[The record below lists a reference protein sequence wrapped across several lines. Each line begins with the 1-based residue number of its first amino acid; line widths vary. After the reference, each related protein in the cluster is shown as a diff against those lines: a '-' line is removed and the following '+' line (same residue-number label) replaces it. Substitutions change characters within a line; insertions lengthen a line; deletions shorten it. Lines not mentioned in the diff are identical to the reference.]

1 MSDLPGNAIPIEALA
16 EDARGLT
23 PEGFEEKFG
32 TGFLMVTAANLNGS
46 RSVTGTELLLDDEG
60 DVAGQTA
67 SLAVVVYPLRPRAET
82 PGHLV
87 MLGRDPSHDVVVPDP
102 SVSRIHAF
110 AKRES
115 NGTFVVQDMGS
126 SNGTTVNGQ
135 SVAPRGAGAATLLK
149 PGDTLR
155 MGQVEFTF
163 TDARALRE
171 FAIQLAS

>member
-1 MSDLPGNAIPIEALA
+1 MSDRLGNAMPIEALA
-16 EDARGLT
+16 DDARSLS

-32 TGFLMVTAANLNGS
+32 TGFLMVTAANLNGN
-46 RSVTGTELLLDDEG
+46 RSVSGTELLLDEES
-60 DVAGQTA
+60 DVGGQTA

-87 MLGRDPSHDVVVPDP
+87 MLGRDPGQDVVVPDP

-110 AKRES
+110 AKREP